1 MKYRSYILSGM
12 KNALCKASCLK
23 EGEAEY
29 HGVGCYAENS
39 TVQVCCDNH
48 FIHKHGVD
56 THAHH
61 DEKALYAQCEQAF

>member
-1 MKYRSYILSGM
+1 MCM
-12 KNALCKASCLK
+12 ENAFCKASRLK

-29 HGVGCYAENS
+29 HGVGGYAENG
-39 TVQVCCDNH
+39 TVQVCGDYH

-56 THAHH
+56 TNAYH